1 VIDRSDLLGELLAK
15 GRCATLRARGGSM
28 WPAIRDGDVL
38 TLAPLR
44 GGDQSRT
51 APLHRRDE
59 SWAAPLRAG
68 DVVALRC
75 GEALVVHRV
84 VRCESGGVVLRG
96 DALPRE
102 DGAFAA
108 SAILGRVVAV
118 RRGSRRL
125 RLGRGALAPLH
136 RLLLRAL
143 RKVQAW

>member
-1 VIDRSDLLGELLAK
+1 VIDRAELPDLFAELLAK
-15 GRCATLRARGGSM
+15 GHRATLRARGGSM

-44 GGDQSRT
+44 AGDEGGPPAVR
-51 APLHRRDE
+51 P
-59 SWAAPLRAG
+59 G

-84 VRCESGGVVLRG
+84 VRCEGGGVVLRG

-118 RRGSRRL
+118 RRGSQEL
-125 RLGRGALAPLH
+125 RLGRGALAPLQ
-136 RLLLRAL
+136 RLVLRAL
-143 RKVQAW
+143 RKVRAW